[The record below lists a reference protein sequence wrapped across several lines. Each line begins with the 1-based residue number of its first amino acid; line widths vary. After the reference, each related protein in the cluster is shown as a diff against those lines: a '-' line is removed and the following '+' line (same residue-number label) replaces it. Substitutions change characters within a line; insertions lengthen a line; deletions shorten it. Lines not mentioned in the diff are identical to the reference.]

1 MRPIHL
7 LRVAA
12 AAAVLLPGCSD
23 DPLAPFQPEIRN
35 STDTFEFQVT
45 AMTGVNTTA
54 EYRWQHT
61 GTVANV
67 NQATALTGGSATLT
81 VLDAAGTQVHSRSLS
96 DNGTFQTAAG
106 TPGEWRVR
114 VVLNTASGA
123 ANFRLQKR
131 TP

>member
-1 MRPIHL
+1 MRPFHL
-7 LRVAA
+7 VRAA
-12 AAAVLLPGCSD
+12 AAALLLAGCSD
-23 DPLAPFQPEIRN
+23 DPLAPFQPEIHN
-35 STDTFEFQVT
+35 SADSFEFQVT

-81 VLDAAGTQVHSRSLS
+81 VLDAAGTQVYTRTLA
-96 DNGTFQTAAG
+96 DNGTYQTAAG

-114 VVLNTASGA
+114 VTLTTASGA